1 MFKLYGFPVSNYYN
15 MVKLTLLEK
24 GFEFE
29 EVITMPSQENDF
41 LSISP
46 MGKIPCLEVKEGP
59 LSETNVIFDFLE
71 DLSPDVPLYPED
83 PYQRAKVR
91 ELSKMI
97 ELYLELV
104 VRQIYGVV
112 LFGAP
117 VDEALNAKVNEQ
129 LDKGVASLNRV
140 LIFSPFAAGEVMTYA
155 DFMLYYTVTLCNMA
169 TQKILGRDLCDDL
182 PGLKAWLNV
191 MDSNPLVQKVN
202 ADRDGALK
210 EMMAK

>member
-29 EVITMPSQENDF
+29 EVITMPSQESDF
-41 LSISP
+41 LSKSP

-83 PYQRAKVR
+83 PFQRAKVR

-117 VDEALNAKVNEQ
+117 ADEALNAKVNEQ
-129 LDKGVASLNRV
+129 LDKGVASLNRI

-169 TQKILGRDLCDDL
+169 TQKILGRDLCDEL
-182 PGLKAWLNV
+182 PGLKAWLTL
-191 MDSNPLVQKVN
+191 MEGNPLLQKVN
-202 ADRDGALK
+202 ADRDAALK
-210 EMMAK
+210 GMMAK

>member
-29 EVITMPSQENDF
+29 EIIAMPSQENDF
-41 LSISP
+41 LSKSP

-59 LSETNVIFDFLE
+59 LSETSVIFDFLE

-202 ADRDGALK
+202 ADRDEALK
-210 EMMAK
+210 KMMAK

>member
-41 LSISP
+41 LNISP

-59 LSETNVIFDFLE
+59 ISETNVIFDFLE
-71 DLSPDVPLYPED
+71 ELSPDVPLYPED

-91 ELSKMI
+91 ELSKSI

-104 VRQIYGVV
+104 VRQLYGVA

-117 VDEALNAKVNEQ
+117 ADEALNAKVNEQ
-129 LDKGVASLNRV
+129 LDKGVASLNRI

-155 DFMLYYTVTLCNMA
+155 DFMLYYTVTLGNMA
-169 TQKILGRDLCDDL
+169 TQKALGRDLCDDL
-182 PGLKAWLNV
+182 PGLKAWLGV

>member
-1 MFKLYGFPVSNYYN
+1 
-15 MVKLTLLEK
+15 
-24 GFEFE
+24 
-29 EVITMPSQENDF
+29 
-41 LSISP
+41 
-46 MGKIPCLEVKEGP
+46 MGKIPCLEVKEGT
-59 LSETNVIFDFLE
+59 LTETNVIFDFLE

-83 PYQRAKVR
+83 SFQRAKVR

-117 VDEALNAKVNEQ
+117 ADEALNAKVSEQ
-129 LDKGVASLNRV
+129 LDKGVASLNRTLV
-140 LIFSPFAAGEVMTYA
+140 FSPFAAGEVMTYA

-169 TQKILGRDLCDDL
+169 TQKILGRDLCDEM

-191 MDSNPLVQKVN
+191 MGSNPLVQKVN
-202 ADRDGALK
+202 ADRDEALK
-210 EMMAK
+210 GMMAK

>member
-29 EVITMPSQENDF
+29 EIITMPSQENDF

-117 VDEALNAKVNEQ
+117 ADEALNAKVNEQ

-202 ADRDGALK
+202 ADRDEALK

>member
-29 EVITMPSQENDF
+29 EVITRPSQTDDF
-41 LSISP
+41 LNKSP

-71 DLSPDVPLYPED
+71 ELSPEVPLYPED

-91 ELSKMI
+91 ELSKSI

-104 VRQIYGVV
+104 TRQLLGVV
-112 LFGAP
+112 FFGAP
-117 VDEALNAKVNEQ
+117 ADEVLNEKVGAE
-129 LDKGVASLNRV
+129 LDKGVAALNRL
-140 LIFSPFAAGEVMTYA
+140 LIFSPFAAGEQMTYA
-155 DFMLYYTVTLCNMA
+155 DFMLYYTVTLGNMA
-169 TQKILGRDLCDDL
+169 TKKVLGRDLCDEL
-182 PGLKAWLNV
+182 PGLAAWLTM
-191 MDSNPLVQKVN
+191 MDGNPLVQKVN
-202 ADRDGALK
+202 ADRDIALK
-210 EMMAK
+210 AMAV

>member
-29 EVITMPSQENDF
+29 EVIAMPSQENDF

-202 ADRDGALK
+202 ADRDEALK
-210 EMMAK
+210 KMMAK

>member
-71 DLSPDVPLYPED
+71 ELSPDVPFYPED

-117 VDEALNAKVNEQ
+117 ADEALNAKVNEQ
-129 LDKGVASLNRV
+129 LDKGVASLNRI

-155 DFMLYYTVTLCNMA
+155 DFMLYYTVTLGNMA

>member
-29 EVITMPSQENDF
+29 EIITRPNQEDGF
-41 LSISP
+41 LSKSP

-59 LSETNVIFDFLE
+59 NSETNVIFDFLE

-83 PYQRAKVR
+83 PYERAKVR
-91 ELSKMI
+91 ELSKSI

-104 VRQIYGVV
+104 VRQLYGIA

-117 VDEALNAKVNEQ
+117 ADEQLNTKVNTQ
-129 LDKGVASLNRV
+129 LDKGVASLNRI

-155 DFMLYYTVTLCNMA
+155 DFMLYYTVTLGNMV
-169 TQKILGRDLCDDL
+169 TKKSLGRDLCDDL
-182 PGLKAWLNV
+182 PGLTAWLTL
-191 MDSNPLVQKVN
+191 MEGNPLLQKVN
-202 ADRDGALK
+202 ADRDEALK
-210 EMMAK
+210 GMMAK

>member
-29 EVITMPSQENDF
+29 EIITMPSQENDF

-117 VDEALNAKVNEQ
+117 ADEALNAKVNEQ

-202 ADRDGALK
+202 ADRDEALK
-210 EMMAK
+210 KMMAK

>member
-83 PYQRAKVR
+83 SFQRAKVR

-117 VDEALNAKVNEQ
+117 ADEALNAKVNEQ
-129 LDKGVASLNRV
+129 LDKGVASLNRI

-169 TQKILGRDLCDDL
+169 TQKILGRDLCNEL
-182 PGLKAWLNV
+182 PGLKAWLTL
-191 MDSNPLVQKVN
+191 MEGNPLLQKVN
-202 ADRDGALK
+202 ADRDAALK
-210 EMMAK
+210 GMMAK

>member
-29 EVITMPSQENDF
+29 EVITRPSQEEDF
-41 LSISP
+41 LDKSP

-59 LSETNVIFDFLE
+59 ISETNVIFDFLE

-83 PYQRAKVR
+83 PYARAKVR
-91 ELSKMI
+91 ELSKFI

-104 VRQIYGVV
+104 VRQLYGVA

-117 VDEALNAKVNEQ
+117 ADEQLNAKVNEQ
-129 LDKGVASLNRV
+129 LDKGVASLNRI
-140 LIFSPFAAGEVMTYA
+140 LLFAPFAAGETMTYA
-155 DFMLYYTVTLCNMA
+155 DFMLYYTVTLGNLA
-169 TQKILGRDLCDDL
+169 TQKVLGRDLCDEL
-182 PGLKAWLNV
+182 PGLTAWLAL
-191 MDSNPLVQKVN
+191 MEGNPLLQKVN
-202 ADRDGALK
+202 ADRDAALQA
-210 EMMAK
+210 MTAS

>member
-1 MFKLYGFPVSNYYN
+1 MFKLYGFPVGNYYN

-29 EVITMPSQENDF
+29 EVITMPSQEDDF
-41 LSISP
+41 LNKSP
-46 MGKIPCLEVKEGP
+46 MGKIPCLEVKEGA

-83 PYQRAKVR
+83 PYERAKVR
-91 ELSKMI
+91 ELSKSI

-104 VRQIYGVV
+104 VRQLYSVA

-117 VDEALNAKVNEQ
+117 ADEQLNAKVSEQ
-129 LDKGVASLNRV
+129 LDKGVAALNRI

-155 DFMLYYTVTLCNMA
+155 DFMLYYTVTLGNMA
-169 TQKILGRDLCDDL
+169 TQKALGRDLCDDL
-182 PGLKAWLNV
+182 PGLAAWLTL
-191 MDSNPLVQKVN
+191 MEGNPLLQKVN
-202 ADRDGALK
+202 ADRDEALK
-210 EMMAK
+210 GLKAK

>member
-29 EVITMPSQENDF
+29 EVITLPSQEDDF
-41 LSISP
+41 LSKSP
-46 MGKIPCLEVKEGP
+46 MGKVPCLEVKEGP

-91 ELSKMI
+91 ELSKSI

-104 VRQIYGVV
+104 VRQLFGIA

-117 VDEALNAKVNEQ
+117 ADEQLNAKVNEQ
-129 LDKGVASLNRV
+129 LDKGVAALNRI

-155 DFMLYYTVTLCNMA
+155 DFMLYYSVTLGNMA
-169 TQKILGRDLCDDL
+169 TKKALGRDLCDDL
-182 PGLKAWLNV
+182 LGLAGWLTL
-191 MDSNPLVQKVN
+191 MDGNPLVQKVN
-202 ADRDGALK
+202 ADRDEALK
-210 EMMAK
+210 GMMAK

>member
-29 EVITMPSQENDF
+29 EVIAMPSQENDF

-202 ADRDGALK
+202 ADRDEALK